1 MNRRQTATVIM
12 VCVAGVLP
20 GALAP
25 CDVARAV
32 VRPAIA
38 KSQGEMPGSGEI
50 LQPATPRTAIA
61 KQPADTSSAPDSAG
75 SIAIELR
82 PRAETE
88 SARVM
93 LDQIA
98 TCVSARTRD
107 FDCAE
112 ILAVDAGAA
121 PSPGRTARF
130 SRASVTEILGKEFP
144 GASIEVL
151 GAESVF
157 VSARGVPLAD
167 ELLANPFRRQLE
179 ELFVANTDFRVQVT
193 GLRIEQRPQVR
204 PGDVS
209 CRFAQLDLLKQ
220 RMQDPAGAP
229 IESDI
234 ESLVTRIHN
243 GALFNAQCVQEI
255 SSNGEV
261 EDDSPRESIEPPFY
275 VQFMPRILVE
285 RRMPVARHDLPPKT
299 LFRDEDAVEA
309 WVPWTR
315 GTGRAV
321 RDVSSLVGM
330 ALVRPVQAGQTL
342 LMRDFERPVVLRR
355 GDTVQLQ
362 QKNGDLTISSNAVVV
377 TQGAVGDRIEV
388 QAVATRKRLRAVV
401 KSNSVVEAM

>member
-1 MNRRQTATVIM
+1 MIRRQTATVIQ
-12 VCVAGVLP
+12 VCVAGFIMGVVTSSE
-20 GALAP
+20 
-25 CDVARAV
+25 VARAV

-38 KSQGEMPGSGEI
+38 KSPAQATESGRI
-50 LQPATPRTAIA
+50 AQPATTPAGIT
-61 KQPADTSSAPDSAG
+61 KQTSRDPSVPLSAG
-75 SIAIELR
+75 SIAVELR
-82 PRAETE
+82 SRVETE

-93 LDQIA
+93 LDQVA
-98 TCVSARTRD
+98 MCVPARTKG

-112 ILAVDAGAA
+112 VAGVDAGASPA
-121 PSPGRTARF
+121 PGRTARF
-130 SRASVTEILGKEFP
+130 SRASLAEILSKEFP
-144 GASIEVL
+144 GATIEVL
-151 GAESVF
+151 GAESSF

-167 ELLANPFRRQLE
+167 DLLANPFRRQLE
-179 ELFVANTDFRVQVT
+179 EIFVTDPDFRVQVT

-204 PGDVS
+204 PADVS
-209 CRFAQLDLLKQ
+209 CRFAQIDLLKQ
-220 RMQDPAGAP
+220 RMQDPAGASV
-229 IESDI
+229 ESDI

-243 GALFNAQCVQEI
+243 GALFNAQCVQEMPPTDE
-255 SSNGEV
+255 GEA
-261 EDDSPRESIEPPFY
+261 ESPGESIEPPFY
-275 VQFMPRILVE
+275 IQFMPKILVE
-285 RRMPVARHDLPPKT
+285 RRMPVARHDLPAKT
-299 LFRDEDAVEA
+299 LFREEDSVEA

-321 RDVSSLVGM
+321 RDVASLVGM

-388 QAVATRKRLRAVV
+388 QAVATRKRLRGIV

>member
-1 MNRRQTATVIM
+1 MNRRQTATVIQ
-12 VCVAGVLP
+12 VCVAGFIMGVMTSSE
-20 GALAP
+20 
-25 CDVARAV
+25 VARAV

-38 KSQGEMPGSGEI
+38 KFPLQSTESGEI
-50 LQPATPRTAIA
+50 ARPATPPAAMA
-61 KQPADTSSAPDSAG
+61 KQASRDPSNPLSAG
-75 SIAIELR
+75 SIAVELR

-93 LDQIA
+93 LDQVAI
-98 TCVSARTRD
+98 CLPARTMG

-112 ILAVDAGAA
+112 VAGVDAGAA
-121 PSPGRTARF
+121 PAPGRTARF
-130 SRASVTEILGKEFP
+130 SRASMMEILGKEFP
-144 GASIEVL
+144 GATIEVL
-151 GAESVF
+151 GAESSF

-167 ELLANPFRRQLE
+167 DLLANPFRRQLE
-179 ELFVANTDFRVQVT
+179 EIFVTNPDFRVQVT

-209 CRFAQLDLLKQ
+209 CRFAQIDLLKQ
-220 RMQDPAGAP
+220 RMQDPAGASV
-229 IESDI
+229 ESDI

-243 GALFNAQCVQEI
+243 GALFNAQCVQEMPPAAE
-255 SSNGEV
+255 GEA
-261 EDDSPRESIEPPFY
+261 ESPGESIEPPFY
-275 VQFMPRILVE
+275 VQFMPKILVE
-285 RRMPVARHDLPPKT
+285 RRMPVARHDVPAKT
-299 LFRDEDAVEA
+299 LFREEDSVEA

-321 RDVSSLVGM
+321 RDVSSLAGM

-388 QAVATRKRLRAVV
+388 QAVGTRKRLRAIV